1 MAIECSVWSLK
12 NQSQFTILE
21 RFGLLIIIYE
31 NDDNNDNDCDNFDDD
46 NNNDIDNQKNDYKR
60 P

>member
-1 MAIECSVWSLK
+1 MAIEGSVWSLK

-21 RFGLLIIIYE
+21 RFGLLIIIY
-31 NDDNNDNDCDNFDDD
+31 DNDNDCDNFDDD